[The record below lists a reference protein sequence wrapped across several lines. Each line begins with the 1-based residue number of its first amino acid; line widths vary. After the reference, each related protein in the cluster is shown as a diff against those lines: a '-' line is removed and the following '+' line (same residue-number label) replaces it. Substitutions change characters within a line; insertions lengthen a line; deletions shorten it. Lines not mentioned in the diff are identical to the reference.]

1 MITPAYVRKM
11 AAYNRW
17 QNQNLYGTAG
27 KLSDEHR
34 KQQRGAFFGSIA
46 GTLSHLLWADQI
58 WMSRFAGTPRPKSA
72 SRAISGSPG
81 AGCASRTSGRTS

>member
-27 KLSDEHR
+27 KL
-34 KQQRGAFFGSIA
+34 
-46 GTLSHLLWADQI
+46 T
-58 WMSRFAGTPRPKSA
+58 MSSA
-72 SRAISGSPG
+72 SSSAAPSSAPSLARSTICCGPTRCG
-81 AGCASRTSGRTS
+81 